1 MPDSLGLAVLSR
13 VSPVDRLPFIR
24 TLAHLSA
31 SGDLHLDEE
40 KTVAAYA
47 EAWEM
52 DTTGRKKV
60 RKVLRDVD
68 DAPLEERLGAFEE
81 SNTPFLLLQELVR
94 ISISDETYAGT
105 DREVLG
111 DVADRLGFSSGV
123 LDEIEKWV
131 ERSTVWG
138 NTSVDEH
145 DDDALSD
152 VLSRDDGD
160 SEYDLS
166 DIPTADADDL
176 DQLADESDGDA
187 STDKSEG

>member
-1 MPDSLGLAVLSR
+1 V
-13 VSPVDRLPFIR
+13 R
-24 TLAHLSA
+24 TLAQLGA
-31 SGDLHLDEE
+31 SGGLHLDEE
-40 KTVAAYA
+40 KIVTAYA
-47 EAWEM
+47 DAWDL

-68 DAPLEERLGAFEE
+68 DAPLDERLNAFEE

-94 ISISDETYAGT
+94 VSISDETYADA
-105 DREVLG
+105 DRDALAA
-111 DVADRLGFSSGV
+111 VADRLGFSADV
-123 LDEIEKWV
+123 LDDIEKWV

-152 VLSRDDGD
+152 VLNREDDD

-166 DIPTADADDL
+166 DIPTTDSGDLDRIADDT
-176 DQLADESDGDA
+176 DGD
-187 STDKSEG
+187 TDNSED